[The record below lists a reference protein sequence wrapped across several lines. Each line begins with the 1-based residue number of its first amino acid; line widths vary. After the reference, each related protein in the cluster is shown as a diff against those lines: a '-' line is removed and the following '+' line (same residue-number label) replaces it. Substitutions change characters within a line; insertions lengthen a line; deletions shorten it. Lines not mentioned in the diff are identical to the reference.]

1 MDSRTAAHTLNKI
14 ADALDATGAQKFR
27 SRAFRKAAKSI
38 LALDTDDLA
47 PLVEN
52 GELAATPNVGP
63 ATVSIVRDL
72 VETGESSYLKQL
84 SEGMPEGLIALLRI
98 PGLNLKRVR
107 EIHAELGVE
116 TIDQLEE
123 AAKSGRLASLKGL
136 GPKTAEKL
144 VEAIRFARESHPQ
157 RLFISAVISASQLV
171 ESIRRHPDVTNAEI
185 AGEVRRRMEVVGS
198 IEIAAECKGD
208 PCEVAR
214 SLSALAGV
222 EHAEATEDGVATLRF
237 VDGERLIVHCA
248 PRDEFGIALWRATG
262 THSHVHQVEAVAD
275 EIGFSIRGNKLFAK
289 NQRIPTPDEA
299 TFFKALGMEFIP
311 PELREARG
319 EVNASRIQSLPT
331 LLEYSDLR
339 GVLHVHSD
347 YSDGTTS
354 IAKMAKAAKERG
366 WEYIG
371 ITDHSQAAHYAGGL
385 KPDDVLRQHE
395 EIDALNAKLR
405 NFRILKGIE
414 ADILQDGQIDYDQ
427 KLLERFDFVIGSI
440 HARFKQTGAQI
451 TERVLRAMDNPLLT
465 ILAHPTGRLLL
476 SRPPYDLD
484 VDAVLAKAVEK
495 KIAIEVNAD
504 PHRLDLDWRYLHDA
518 KQRGVMIEIG
528 PDAHSPLG
536 LDATELGVA
545 MARKGWLEPG
555 DVLNTGGANA
565 VIAFA
570 RKRSAAHSK

>member
-27 SRAFRKAAKSI
+27 SRAFRKAAKAI
-38 LALDTDDLA
+38 LTLDTDDLA
-47 PLVEN
+47 PLVES

-72 VETGESSYLKQL
+72 VETGESGYLKQL

-98 PGLNLKRVR
+98 PGLNLKKVR

-208 PCEVAR
+208 PYEVAR

-222 EHAEATEDGVATLRF
+222 EHAEATPDGVATLRF

-248 PRDEFGIALWRATG
+248 SHDEFGIALWRATG
-262 THSHVHQVEAVAD
+262 THSHVHQVEAVAE
-275 EIGFSIRGNKLFAK
+275 EIGFSIRGNQLFAK
-289 NQRIPTPDEA
+289 NQLIPTPDEA
-299 TFFKALGMEFIP
+299 TFFKVLGMEFIP
-311 PELREARG
+311 PEMREARG
-319 EVNASRIQSLPT
+319 EVEAARIQSLPT

-354 IAKMAKAAKERG
+354 IAKMAKAARERG

-371 ITDHSQAAHYAGGL
+371 ITDHYQAAHYAGGL

-395 EIDALNAKLR
+395 EIDALNSKSKG
-405 NFRILKGIE
+405 FRILKGIE

-440 HARFKQTGAQI
+440 HARFRQTGAQI

-518 KQRGVMIEIG
+518 KERGVMIEIG

-545 MARKGWLEPG
+545 MARKGWLESG
-555 DVLNTGGANA
+555 DVLNTRSADD
-565 VIAFA
+565 VVAFA
-570 RKRSAAHSK
+570 RK